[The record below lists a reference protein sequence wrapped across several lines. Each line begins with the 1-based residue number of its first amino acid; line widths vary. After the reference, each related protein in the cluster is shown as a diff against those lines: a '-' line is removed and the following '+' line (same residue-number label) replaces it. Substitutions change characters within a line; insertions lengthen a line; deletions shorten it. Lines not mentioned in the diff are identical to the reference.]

1 MTLTVEDDFRE
12 FVVARWPDLEAVA
25 FLVTLDEDAA
35 RRVTTDA
42 LAGLHHHWREALD
55 EGRPGELARRAV
67 LSAAVSA
74 RVGDEP
80 SSAGGRPPEA
90 PPGEPAPSPVDGAPV
105 ALPWDQPTDDPVL
118 GALADTLRGAT
129 PVQRAVV
136 AGRTV
141 WGAEPEEVAA
151 LLGVPGGDA
160 RAAADDLRGR
170 LAAAHD
176 RAREAEGLGPAE
188 WALDRDLEDAVTALL
203 RDQGDPPDPA
213 ALVADRSRR
222 VRRRSVVVGG
232 LAATGVAAALW
243 TVGRGATSGTTAA
256 GPTAPATPP
265 PGDPS
270 WSSTRTWAPR
280 GALGPDD
287 GVQALVI
294 ARTPPGSRLLWA
306 DEVGDRRLAVARL
319 AESPEGSTTVRVWS
333 GPRGA
338 EPALLEEVPL
348 TVSEISQTD
357 NSVAVVVP
365 DGSGATGLLV
375 LLASPR
381 LLRCRHS
388 ANVVY
393 TRAGGVRRRWTE
405 VELVDG
411 IGASL
416 VPGPPGPAI
425 RVQLGRLDGA
435 PAGTQ
440 RVTLGSGTGGD
451 VASSLLSAVGPF
463 ATAAGGPPRPGF
475 TSEVVFEG
483 PAPGDVIDPT
493 AVVAQ
498 PREGR
503 VAVVHTTT
511 PEGALLRSVRVR
523 DDGRGRAPYL
533 DLDVVRPIAPE
544 DAERPFAS
552 PLPPV
557 RAEVGR
563 FLVVAPDAAQAQLLA
578 VTPSAFPS
586 SRVTDLRDGVGVLE
600 VVYARQ
606 ASIYRLVLWD
616 GGGARLGSWRQRFGR
631 RDPNDLWPRF
641 TT

>member
-12 FVVARWPDLEAVA
+12 FVAARWPDLEAVA

-42 LAGLHHHWREALD
+42 LAGLHHQWREALD

-67 LSAAVSA
+67 LTGAVAARGGDRPSTSAARRPGTPPA
-74 RVGDEP
+74 DATP
-80 SSAGGRPPEA
+80 AAHDGG
-90 PPGEPAPSPVDGAPV
+90 PATV
-105 ALPWDQPTDDPVL
+105 LWDQPTDDPVL
-118 GALADTLRGAT
+118 HALTDTLREAA

-136 AGRTV
+136 AGHAV

-151 LLGVPGGDA
+151 LLGMPADDA

-170 LAAAHD
+170 LVAAHD

-188 WALDRDLEDAVTALL
+188 WALDHDLDDAVTALL

-232 LAATGVAAALW
+232 LATGAVAAALW
-243 TVGRGATSGTTAA
+243 AVGRGATSGTTAA

-265 PGDPS
+265 PGDPR
-270 WSSTRTWAPR
+270 WASTSTWAPR
-280 GALGPDD
+280 GALGTDD

-306 DEVGDRRLAVARL
+306 DEVGDRRIVVARL
-319 AESPEGSTTVRVWS
+319 SRSPEGSTVVRVWG

-338 EPALLEEVPL
+338 DPSLLEEVPL

-357 NSVAVVVP
+357 ASVAVVVP
-365 DGSGATGLLV
+365 DGSGATALVV
-375 LLASPR
+375 LLATPR
-381 LLRCRHS
+381 LLRGRHS
-388 ANVVY
+388 ASVVF
-393 TRAGGVRRRWTE
+393 TRSGGVRRRWTE

-411 IGASL
+411 IGTSL
-416 VPGPPGPAI
+416 MPGPPGPAV
-425 RVQLGRLDGA
+425 RVQVGRLDGA

-440 RVTLGSGTGGD
+440 RVTLGSGAGGD
-451 VASSLLSAVGPF
+451 VAASLLSAVGPF
-463 ATAAGGPPRPGF
+463 AAAATGPPRPGF
-475 TSEVVFEG
+475 TSAVVFEG

-511 PEGALLRSVRVR
+511 PEGAVLRSVRVR
-523 DDGRGRAPYL
+523 DDGRGSAPYL
-533 DLDVVRPIAPE
+533 DLEILRPIAPE
-544 DAERPFAS
+544 DADRPFTS
-552 PLPPV
+552 PLPPA
-557 RAEVGR
+557 RDEVGR
-563 FLVVAPDAAQAQLLA
+563 FLVVAPGAARAQLLA

-586 SRVTDLRDGVGVLE
+586 STITDLRDGVAVLE

-606 ASIYRLVLWD
+606 AAIYRLLLWGGD
-616 GGGARLGSWRQRFGR
+616 GVRLGAWRQRFGR